1 MAMAMSMGVGVG
13 VYRSK
18 MGRDRRMRECS
29 YSFFVTVLIICCVC
43 RFHFPCKEAHAFSPI
58 ASFSFVKS
66 SSNCSKNACGWT
78 SRSSTKDALLESEKM
93 ESHVKVYSSDST
105 SSGSGNDRVEV
116 ECIGKDFIKP
126 RLDNREYRAI
136 RLRNSGLEC
145 LLVSDPLTDVE
156 SAAVHVKAGH
166 FDDPPDRAGLAH
178 FHEHML
184 FLGTQK
190 YPDENEYETFLGSH
204 GGSSNA
210 YTDMQDTNY
219 YFSVQAPL
227 LDEDD
232 DDDDDDSQQQIDTA
246 TSEGLKGALDRFAQ
260 FFIAPNFN
268 EDMVEREMRAVD
280 SEYKNSI
287 TSDSWRFYQT
297 LKHGSN
303 SQHPF
308 SKFGCGN
315 YETLSTKPSPRD
327 DLFAFW
333 NKHYRGDNMKL
344 CVVGRASL
352 DALEQSVVETFGQ
365 LPTKTDIKLTNK
377 NLQKTNQNIKNN
389 QQLFVTEHSQYDGIA
404 AFGSDQLGKIREII
418 PVLET
423 RAINIYFATPPMDD
437 PVLKETHPYRVISHL
452 LGHESPGSLHS
463 LLLQQGF
470 INDLTSGGTFVY
482 SQPLVST

>member
-1 MAMAMSMGVGVG
+1 MVLVP
-13 VYRSK
+13 VYRRK
-18 MGRDRRMRECS
+18 MGTGRERRMTQCLYPCVMIE
-29 YSFFVTVLIICCVC
+29 FIICFVC
-43 RFHFPCKEAHAFSPI
+43 WFHLDCKEARAFSPV
-58 ASFSFVKS
+58 ATFSFVKPTN
-66 SSNCSKNACGWT
+66 NCSKNACGT
-78 SRSSTKDALLESEKM
+78 TFRRSTKDVLLESEEM
-93 ESHVKVYSSDST
+93 ESIG
-105 SSGSGNDRVEV
+105 GSGGGSVEV

-136 RLRNSGLEC
+136 RLSNSGLEC

-166 FDDPPDRAGLAH
+166 FDDPADRAGLAH

-184 FLGTQK
+184 FLGTEK
-190 YPDENEYETFLGSH
+190 YPDENEYESFLGSH

-227 LDEDD
+227 SDEDD
-232 DDDDDDSQQQIDTA
+232 DTQQQQQQQKQLDTVV
-246 TSEGLKGALDRFAQ
+246 SEGLKGALDRFAQ

-268 EDMVEREMRAVD
+268 QDMIEREMRAVD

-303 SQHPF
+303 PQHPF

-315 YETLSTKPSPRD
+315 YQTLSTKPSPRD
-327 DLFAFW
+327 DLFDFW

-352 DALEQSVVETFGQ
+352 DALEQAVVETFGH
-365 LPTKTDIKLTNK
+365 LPTKTQSKLHDQTQQQSNE
-377 NLQKTNQNIKNN
+377 NTQTNQH
-389 QQLFVTEHSQYDGIA
+389 LFVSEHSQYHGIA
-404 AFGSDQLGKIREII
+404 AFGADQLGKIREII

-437 PVLKETHPYRVISHL
+437 PILKQTQPYRVISHL

-470 INDLTSGGTFVY
+470 INDLTSGGKSLLTF
-482 SQPLVST
+482 